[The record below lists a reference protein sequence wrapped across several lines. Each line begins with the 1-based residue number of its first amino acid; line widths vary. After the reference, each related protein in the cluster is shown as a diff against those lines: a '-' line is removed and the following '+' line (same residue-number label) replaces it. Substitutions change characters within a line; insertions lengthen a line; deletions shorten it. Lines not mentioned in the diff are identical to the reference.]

1 MAWFGLLI
9 FILALIGYSD
19 AVRYLGVSPYLSWI
33 TAILLQIVI
42 DYLFA
47 MVGLLRL
54 GLTIVTLT
62 GVLLLVIRLID
73 GFFGKGRL
81 PFEGLHLF
89 DFWMLGLGFSMAN
102 VLRHSPL
109 IHYDNFSHWALIV
122 KFLTFEGRLPGAHDS
137 IIQFTS
143 YPPATALWLT
153 QFVTWVGFSDGTMLV
168 AQFIL
173 IWAATYA
180 IFGILRDC
188 SRGLLSLIL
197 CFTIALSYVFN
208 IAIRLNNLL
217 VDYVLPIITVA
228 ALVGI
233 YLYRQRPRLLLA
245 HSAVF
250 ISALMLVKNSATF
263 FVMIIATALLVVLIQ
278 QTRGHWL
285 QRSWQVGW
293 RWLLT
298 VGGGLLPFLWWQ
310 QHVHQNFTVSKHE
323 ISAHAYADQIATEST
338 TTLVKIGHR
347 LLAQLNFSSLS
358 FQGILLINATLIIA
372 ALLIR
377 WCTHRRTHLLW
388 VLLGL
393 DLIFVLYFVSL
404 YGMYALSMP
413 YREAIVLD
421 GYERYMSSVVI
432 LNLFIAAMALVR
444 AMDGAL
450 FEQRVEKRDLRSFA
464 SVFTKKLYQMSTFI
478 LLIFAIIMMLS
489 EINGTQ
495 FTNRYN
501 CNTVPRQ
508 LSRIARPWTHYNHT
522 KILVVDPHAGDV
534 ADYYVGF
541 VARYYFF
548 TDQAVGRENFMETP
562 RQFGKT
568 IRQYQYVAIPEYH
581 HTFTVMMRHVYHQ
594 ANVRTGFFKVT
605 PTGLQRIKNYNK
617 D

>member
-33 TAILLQIVI
+33 TAILLQIII

-54 GLTIVTLT
+54 GLAIVTVT
-62 GVLLLVIRLID
+62 GVLLLVIRLIA
-73 GFFGKGRL
+73 GFFGKARL

-122 KFLTFEGRLPGAHDS
+122 KFLTFEGRLPGAHNS

-180 IFGILRDC
+180 IFGILRDR

-250 ISALMLVKNSATF
+250 IAALMLVKNSATF
-263 FVMIIATALLVVLIQ
+263 FVVIIATTLLIVLIQ
-278 QTRGHWL
+278 QTPGRWL
-285 QRSWQVGW
+285 QRSWQVCW

-298 VGGGLLPFLWWQ
+298 VGMGLLPFLWWQ
-310 QHVHQNFTVSKHE
+310 QHVHQTFTVSKHE
-323 ISAHAYADQIATEST
+323 ISAHAYADQLTTEST

-358 FQGILLINATLIIA
+358 FQGILLINTALIIA

-393 DLIFVLYFVSL
+393 DLIFVLYFASL

-432 LNLFIAAMALVR
+432 LNLFIATMALVR
-444 AMDGAL
+444 SMDGAL

-464 SVFTKKLYQMSTFI
+464 SVFTKNLYQMSTFI

-501 CNTVPRQ
+501 RNTVPRQ
-508 LSRIARPWTHYNHT
+508 LSRIAQPWTHYNHT
-522 KILVVDPHAGDV
+522 KILVVDPHTGDV

-541 VARYYFF
+541 VANYYFF

-568 IRQYQYVAIPEYH
+568 IQQYQYVAIPEYH

-605 PTGLQRIKNYNK
+605 PTGLQRIKN
-617 D
+617 